1 MSSKLSNCGKLIW
14 KHKWFLLMELSI
26 LFILWLDKKVLF
38 QQMFYLQ
45 KMANCLAFASL
56 IMTAVI
62 YFGHYVKELSLHKIY
77 LVIGFL
83 MGLCYMFMIPIH
95 YTPDESVHYFKA
107 YQMSNVLLGVKDPN
121 HKQISMRYDDAIFP
135 YKGTYDDMGEYDVY
149 YTSVFTDLHVDDEH
163 IVMTKEEPYVTQ
175 SYPYFLSALAITLG
189 RLLHISTVW
198 TFFMG
203 RFVNLLFFVAFYAYA
218 IKKMPVAKLGLFG
231 MGLLAIVS
239 QQSFS
244 FAQDYMIMSLSMVIL
259 ALTLHFWYDL
269 PSGWKKSEWAMLVF
283 ASACIFPLKNY
294 SYFLLAILPL
304 ILVFKYWKKDKKAA
318 GKFLLVVGLSFL
330 IMIAWKVY
338 ESLVG
343 VQTSVTG
350 SVMGEHIITWANVK
364 GWDIPTLLHETFASS
379 RRLLFLIVART
390 FMIFG
395 GTYWVQAMGEGLG
408 WVNVTVPPFMIYV
421 WFFLF
426 AIMFLRRK
434 QQKIVFNVKIRI
446 FWALLF
452 LLVAA
457 IVVAGL
463 LLGWTPQIY
472 EYVIGVQGR
481 YFLPVIPCLMF
492 ALQTGALTLD
502 EKYDKQIAVFAVWH
516 ACMTLLLTL
525 SYFNIPTNLFD

>member
-218 IKKMPVAKLGLFG
+218 IKKIPVAKLGLFC

-269 PSGWKKSEWAMLVF
+269 PSGW
-283 ASACIFPLKNY
+283 
-294 SYFLLAILPL
+294 
-304 ILVFKYWKKDKKAA
+304 
-318 GKFLLVVGLSFL
+318 
-330 IMIAWKVY
+330 
-338 ESLVG
+338 
-343 VQTSVTG
+343 
-350 SVMGEHIITWANVK
+350 
-364 GWDIPTLLHETFASS
+364 
-379 RRLLFLIVART
+379 
-390 FMIFG
+390 
-395 GTYWVQAMGEGLG
+395 
-408 WVNVTVPPFMIYV
+408 
-421 WFFLF
+421 
-426 AIMFLRRK
+426 
-434 QQKIVFNVKIRI
+434 
-446 FWALLF
+446 
-452 LLVAA
+452 
-457 IVVAGL
+457 
-463 LLGWTPQIY
+463 
-472 EYVIGVQGR
+472 
-481 YFLPVIPCLMF
+481 
-492 ALQTGALTLD
+492 
-502 EKYDKQIAVFAVWH
+502 
-516 ACMTLLLTL
+516 
-525 SYFNIPTNLFD
+525 